1 MQTEKKKV
9 GILGCSGRI
18 GRALAEELKD
28 KYFLRLGCRNIRRN
42 SLEETIGRDVEYRQV
57 DIEKED
63 NRRAFIKGL
72 DVVINCAPASW
83 LHSLTLAKSA
93 EEENII
99 YIDPFGSEE
108 LLKEKVT
115 PERKWIIGAG
125 SFPGLSGIYPKYIA
139 AATGIEN
146 IRRMDMVAYMND
158 ENTVGAV
165 TDLILSSVFGF
176 GRGNTYYADGT
187 LKKVT
192 EDGRHYDGFDGRL
205 RGSDYMNEET
215 RTVAEELRVAE
226 AHWINMR
233 SEECKKNDMDIQK
246 ITMQYIRDKNPDVLR
261 ARIGAVIRSQEEEGE
276 HSRKDREKYG
286 SKCQIGCYF
295 TGECEGASVEVK
307 SKLGMD
313 DSNSLNVLVLKQT
326 LKQALEKPD
335 SLGICRA
342 MDFLDPERLMKK
354 VLGSA
359 SLQEFFCNVIP
370 ATQEGIPEYGEEGE
384 I

>member
-28 KYFLRLGCRNIRRN
+28 KYFLRLGCRNIRRD
-42 SLEETIGRDVEYRQV
+42 SKEESIGHDVEYRQV

-63 NRRAFIKGL
+63 DRRAFMKGM

-93 EEENII
+93 EEENVI
-99 YIDPFGSEE
+99 YIDPFGSEKI
-108 LLKEKVT
+108 LKEKET
-115 PERKWIIGAG
+115 PGRKWIIGAG

-139 AATGIEN
+139 AATGIEK
-146 IRRMDMVAYMND
+146 IRRLDMVAYMND

-165 TDLILSSVFGF
+165 TDLILSSVYGF
-176 GRGNTYYADGT
+176 GRGNTYYADKT
-187 LKKVT
+187 LRKVT
-192 EDGRHYDGFDGRL
+192 EEGAHYDGFDVRL

-215 RTVAEELRVAE
+215 RAVAEELQVSE

-233 SEECKKNDMDIQK
+233 SEECKKNDMEIQK
-246 ITMQYIRDKNPDVLR
+246 ITLQYIRDRDTDELR
-261 ARIGAVIRSQEEEGE
+261 ARIGEVIRSQEEVEVTPW
-276 HSRKDREKYG
+276 DREKYG

-295 TGECEGASVEVK
+295 AGEHEGRAVTVK

-313 DSNSLNVLVLKQT
+313 DSNTLNVLVLKQT
-326 LKQALEKPD
+326 LKQALEEPD
-335 SLGICRA
+335 RLGICRA
-342 MDFLDPERLMKK
+342 MDFLDPDRIMKK
-354 VLGSA
+354 VLRSGS
-359 SLQEFFCNVIP
+359 LREFFCNVLP
-370 ATQEGIPEYGEEGE
+370 ATQAGIPEYGEEGE